1 MHVEVGIA
9 RGQQRRQIISV
20 RGVERPPGMELGGG
34 EGLTIAVEGRVEGPY
49 EGGAA
54 IDEAG
59 S

>member
-9 RGQQRRQIISV
+9 RGQERHQINRV
-20 RGVERPPGMELGGG
+20 RGVERPRGMELGGG
-34 EGLTIAVEGRVEGPY
+34 EGLTNAVEGRVEGPD

-54 IDEAG
+54 IEAG